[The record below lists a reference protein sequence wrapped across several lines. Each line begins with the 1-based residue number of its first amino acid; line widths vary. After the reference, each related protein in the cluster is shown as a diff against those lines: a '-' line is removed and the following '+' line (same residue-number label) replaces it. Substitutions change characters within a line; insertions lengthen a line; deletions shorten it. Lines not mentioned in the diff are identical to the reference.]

1 MSEDFDDFKAGALR
15 YHREPTPGKLAIT
28 PTKPMANKRDLALAY
43 SPGVAYPC
51 EAIAEDPN
59 EAANYTVRGN
69 LVGVVTNGTAVLG
82 LGAIG
87 PLASKPVMEGKAVL
101 FKKFANIDVFD
112 IEIDETDQEKLVDI
126 IASLEPT
133 FGGINLEDIKSP
145 ECFYVEKELRKR
157 MNIPVFHDDQHGTAI
172 VSAAAIY
179 NGLRIVNKQ
188 MNQVK
193 LVSSGGGAACI
204 ACLDLLVSMGMP
216 KENITICD
224 RQGVVH
230 LARDDSEMNEYKAKY
245 ARDTEQR
252 TLSDAIADADI
263 FLGLSAGGVLKP
275 EMVVKMAPNPL
286 ILAMANPYPE
296 ILPEEAKA
304 VRPDAIIAT
313 GRSDYPNQVNNV
325 LCFPFIFRGA
335 LDCGATTINEA
346 MKMACVKAIAD
357 MALKESHG
365 DVAAAYV
372 GEELTFGPEYLIPKP
387 FDPRLIEELPVA
399 VVKAAMESGVASRPI
414 EDLDAY
420 RAKLHSSVC
429 RSGLFMQPMI
439 EAAKKAELERLVY
452 AEGENSD
459 VLRAVQGVVD
469 ENIAFPILIGR
480 PQVIQAQIDKLGLRL
495 QPGKD
500 FELFNPQDG
509 DHHEEY
515 WQFYHAAVGR
525 NGMSTDAAKK
535 AIRSNATV
543 LGAVMVARGE
553 ADGLICGKV
562 GRFDYHLRD
571 IRDVIGPRVPD
582 QHITSVGVLLL
593 DSGPLFIADPFI
605 CKDPSVDE
613 VVEIT
618 RASIERVRH
627 FGVEPRVAL
636 LSHSNFG
643 TSNLPSAIKM
653 RKAAEILRESMPDV
667 ELDGEMHAMSA
678 MNLAL
683 RNKAFQ
689 GSTLKGQ
696 ANLLVMPNLDAAN
709 ISMGMIRSV
718 TDAMLVG
725 PFISGLAQPA
735 QIMIP
740 SITARGIFNL
750 SAATAADIQKS
761 KADDSK
767 HEPKQLQ
774 PVENLAPASKQEAL
788 EEVS

>member
-1 MSEDFDDFKAGALR
+1 MAEDFKADALH
-15 YHREPTPGKLAIT
+15 YHRKPVPGKLAIS
-28 PTKPMANKRDLALAY
+28 PTKPLANKRDLALAY

-59 EAANYTVRGN
+59 EAASLTARGN

-126 IASLEPT
+126 IAALEPT

-145 ECFYVEKELRKR
+145 ECFYVEKQLRKR

-172 VSAAAIY
+172 VAAAAIY
-179 NGLRIVNKQ
+179 NGLRLVNKKIEEVQ
-188 MNQVK
+188 
-193 LVSSGGGAACI
+193 LVTAGGGAASI
-204 ACLDLLVSMGMP
+204 ACLDLLVSMGLP
-216 KENITICD
+216 KANITIYD
-224 RQGVVH
+224 LDGVVY
-230 LARDDSEMNEYKAKY
+230 RGREKGMNKFKAKY
-245 ARDTEQR
+245 AQETELR
-252 TLSDAIADADI
+252 TLDDVIATADI
-263 FLGLSAGGVLKP
+263 FLGLSAGGILKP
-275 EMVVKMAPNPL
+275 EMVEKMPPNPL
-286 ILAMANPYPE
+286 ILAMANPTPE
-296 ILPEEAKA
+296 ILPEVAKA
-304 VRPDAIIAT
+304 VRPDAILAT

-335 LDCGATTINEA
+335 LDCGATAINEE

-357 MALKESHG
+357 MALRESHG
-365 DVAAAYV
+365 DVAEAYV

-429 RSGLFMQPMI
+429 RSGLFMQPML

-452 AEGENSD
+452 AEGENDD

-469 ENIAFPILIGR
+469 ENIAYPILIGR
-480 PQVIQAQIDKLGLRL
+480 PPIIQAQIERLGLRL

-525 NGMSTDAAKK
+525 SGMSADAAKK
-535 AIRSNATV
+535 AIRSNPTV
-543 LGAVMVARGE
+543 LGSVMVARGE

-571 IRDVIGPRVPD
+571 IRDVIGPRVPG
-582 QHITSVGVLLL
+582 QYITSVGVLLL

-605 CKDPSVDE
+605 CKDPDVE
-613 VVEIT
+613 EIVEIT

-678 MNLAL
+678 MNQTL
-683 RNKAFQ
+683 RTKAFQ

-696 ANLLVMPNLDAAN
+696 ANLLVMPNLDTAN
-709 ISMGMIRSV
+709 ITMGMLRSV

-725 PFISGLAQPA
+725 PFISGLAKPA
-735 QIMIP
+735 HIMIP

-750 SAATAADIQKS
+750 SAATAADIQRCRSDLSNKLS
-761 KADDSK
+761 
-767 HEPKQLQ
+767 
-774 PVENLAPASKQEAL
+774 
-788 EEVS
+788 